1 MFSVFSFKSKSQ
13 RLERRAR
20 LVGRRE
26 LFSGQEKSA
35 ASPQAEFLRV

>member
-13 RLERRAR
+13 RLERRTR
-20 LVGRRE
+20 SVGRQE

-35 ASPQAEFLRV
+35 ASPRAEFLRV